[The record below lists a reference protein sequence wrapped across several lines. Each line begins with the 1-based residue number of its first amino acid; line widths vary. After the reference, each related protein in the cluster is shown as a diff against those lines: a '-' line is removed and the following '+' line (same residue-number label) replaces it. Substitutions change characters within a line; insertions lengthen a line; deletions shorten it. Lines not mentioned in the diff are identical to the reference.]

1 MREVG
6 DGAGQG
12 TAIAVAACRTGAAG
26 LWEGLTVSLGRSR
39 GKLMPPGKAQTF
51 PRCSLRDLRS
61 EGLKPGRSREKGKG
75 IREMV
80 LGSARG
86 SNLPWGFLWL
96 H

>member
-1 MREVG
+1 
-6 DGAGQG
+6 
-12 TAIAVAACRTGAAG
+12 
-26 LWEGLTVSLGRSR
+26 
-39 GKLMPPGKAQTF
+39 MPPGTAQTF
-51 PRCSLRDLRS
+51 PHYSLRDLRS

-86 SNLPWGFLWL
+86 SNLARVFLWL